1 MKALLPLPCGAAV
14 GEPRVHKGL
23 RSLRRPSEVLR
34 RHFRVLLPSVSEL
47 LDPPPPPTPRPN
59 TPLLRVGGGTE
70 LASLLA
76 DLANDACPA
85 LHRVTA
91 IRRLDDA
98 CVNRCVTNAAQSR
111 GIIGCMRLLR
121 SLDAPRGGV
130 GAGGGGS
137 RCKARDV
144 MERSRRRLSSRSVAK
159 LDVGV
164 EEKCVFSL
172 CCCHACAK
180 SPPCLFARL
189 I

>member
-1 MKALLPLPCGAAV
+1 MKALLPLSCGAAV
-14 GEPRVHKGL
+14 GGPRVHKGL
-23 RSLRRPSEVLR
+23 RSPRRPSEVLR

-47 LDPPPPPTPRPN
+47 LDPRTPRPN

-121 SLDAPRGGV
+121 SLDAPRGAWGQGGPGGRVDVKRGMRWRGV
-130 GAGGGGS
+130 GGACPHGVSLNWMWAS
-137 RCKARDV
+137 RKMRV
-144 MERSRRRLSSRSVAK
+144 FFVL
-159 LDVGV
+159 LP
-164 EEKCVFSL
+164 CV
-172 CCCHACAK
+172 
-180 SPPCLFARL
+180 R
-189 I
+189 

>member
-1 MKALLPLPCGAAV
+1 MKALLPLSCGAAV
-14 GEPRVHKGL
+14 GGPHVHKGL
-23 RSLRRPSEVLR
+23 RSPRRPSEVLR
-34 RHFRVLLPSVSEL
+34 RRFHVLLLSVSEL
-47 LDPPPPPTPRPN
+47 LDPRTPRPN

-121 SLDAPRGGV
+121 SLDAPRGVWGQ
-130 GAGGGGS
+130 GGPGGGG
-137 RCKARDV
+137 RCKARDE
-144 MERSRRRLSSRSVAK
+144 MERSRRRLSSRGVAK

-164 EEKCVFSL
+164 EENACFLCVV
-172 CCCHACAK
+172 AMCALNHRRAS
-180 SPPCLFARL
+180 SPV
-189 I
+189 